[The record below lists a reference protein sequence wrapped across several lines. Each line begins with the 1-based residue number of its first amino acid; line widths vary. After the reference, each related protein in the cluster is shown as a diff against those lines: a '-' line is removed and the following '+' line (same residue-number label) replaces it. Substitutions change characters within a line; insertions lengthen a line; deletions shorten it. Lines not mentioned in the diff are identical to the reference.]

1 MGVGLGRSLIT
12 FMGLVVPT
20 GRKGKGLDSGDLLF
34 RFLADRNFS
43 SVSAMRII

>member
-1 MGVGLGRSLIT
+1 MT

-20 GRKGKGLDSGDLLF
+20 GRKEKGLDDGLLF

-43 SVSAMRII
+43 SVSAMCII